1 MKVYIIGGGPSGM
14 MAAIS
19 AKKYHP
25 QSDVILLERN
35 KVLGRKLRLT
45 GGGRCNVSANVDEH
59 TVIEN
64 TPKNGRFLYSAL
76 SNLNA
81 RDIINFFN
89 ENGCPLKEED
99 HNRMFPASD
108 KSIDIINTLKK
119 VMLEQG
125 VKILNNQNV
134 IKIEGNTIVTEDH
147 QYNFDKLIL
156 ATGGRT
162 LPGTGSD
169 GSGYELA
176 KSLNHQITNLLPAEV
191 PLVSNDTFIQDK
203 VLQGLSFEDVNIK
216 VIVNGKVKS
225 NLTHDLLFTHFGLS
239 GPAALRSSFEIQK
252 YSGQVVDLIID
263 FFPGLNEI
271 DESHFNYQ
279 NRLIEYAQTFE
290 GDLFQNLKRFKM
302 SVYETRG
309 WNHAFVTN
317 GGVSLK
323 DIDPKTFKSK
333 LNDDISFAG
342 ELLDMSSYT
351 GGYNITSALVTG
363 YTAGKY
369 CL

>member
-1 MKVYIIGGGPSGM
+1 MKVYVIGGGPSGM

-25 QSDVILLERN
+25 ESDVILLERN
-35 KVLGRKLRLT
+35 KVLGRKLRVT
-45 GGGRCNVSANVDEH
+45 GGGRCNVTANVDEH
-59 TVIEN
+59 GVIEN

-81 RDIINFFN
+81 REIISFFN
-89 ENGCPLKEED
+89 DNGCPLKEED

-119 VMLEQG
+119 VMLEHG

-134 IKIEGNTIVTEDH
+134 IKIDNNTIVTDDN
-147 QYNFDKLIL
+147 QYNFDKVIL

-169 GSGYELA
+169 GSGYALA
-176 KSLNHQITNLLPAEV
+176 KSLNHQITELLPAEV

-203 VLQGLSFEDVNIK
+203 VLQGLSFEDVNMK
-216 VIVNGKVKS
+216 VIVDGKVKS

-239 GPAALRSSFEIQK
+239 GPAALRSSFKVQK
-252 YSGQVVDLIID
+252 YSGQVVKVLID
-263 FFPGLNEI
+263 FFPGYSEL
-271 DESHFNYQ
+271 DENHINAQ
-279 NRLIEYAQTFE
+279 KRLLDYA
-290 GDLFQNLKRFKM
+290 GSVSPDLFGTLKRFEM
-302 SVYETRG
+302 TVYDTRG

-333 LNDDISFAG
+333 LNDNVSFTG

>member
-1 MKVYIIGGGPSGM
+1 
-14 MAAIS
+14 
-19 AKKYHP
+19 
-25 QSDVILLERN
+25 
-35 KVLGRKLRLT
+35 
-45 GGGRCNVSANVDEH
+45 
-59 TVIEN
+59 
-64 TPKNGRFLYSAL
+64 
-76 SNLNA
+76 
-81 RDIINFFN
+81 
-89 ENGCPLKEED
+89 
-99 HNRMFPASD
+99 
-108 KSIDIINTLKK
+108 
-119 VMLEQG
+119 MLEQG

-134 IKIEGNTIVTEDH
+134 TEIVNNTIVTEDH
-147 QYNFDKLIL
+147 QYEFDKVIL

-169 GSGYELA
+169 GSGYALA
-176 KSLNHQITNLLPAEV
+176 KSLNHRMTELLPAEV
-191 PLVSNDTFIQDK
+191 PLVSNDTFIQEK

-216 VIVNGKVKS
+216 VVVDGKVKS

-239 GPAALRSSFEIQK
+239 GPAALRSSFEVQK
-252 YSGQVVDLIID
+252 YSGQVVKIIID
-263 FFPGLNEI
+263 FFPGLSEM
-271 DESHFNYQ
+271 DETHINAQ
-279 NRLIEYAQTFE
+279 KRLLDYAEKLSPDVFGT
-290 GDLFQNLKRFKM
+290 LKRFEM
-302 SVYETRG
+302 SVYDTRG